1 MQLTKK
7 DQKTIK
13 SLFDNLMNLCSDDS
27 NTFFFVDTTSSMQ
40 SKFRIF
46 SYYIASY
53 SEWLKPDAL
62 ECRGIMFELDD
73 NNNPIRIAARPPKKF
88 FNLFENPFTEDIK
101 DDQVGLA
108 FKKEDGSL
116 ISSFIDKGELF
127 LKSKGSLFSQ
137 QVLDSQKWL
146 YDERRKPLL
155 ECLKWYA
162 ENDIT
167 INMEWVSPDNRVVLT
182 YEEPRLII
190 LNARHNI
197 TGEYIDLEDL
207 VKDQTINQYIVDNH
221 PFETIN
227 ELIKEVQELKDQEG
241 YVVYNSKGAEPVF
254 KIKCP
259 WYVHLHS
266 VKSFVSSDKNLWEAV
281 AEGVSDDIKALF
293 ETDKASLDRIAK
305 FESIYKKQ
313 FSFVYKTAI
322 DIYNKLRGN
331 SRKDYA
337 IESQSILNEI
347 GYPQLFNIIMSLYLN
362 GPDESIV
369 DLIKDHLVKFINVYL
384 EL

>member
-13 SLFDNLMNLCSDDS
+13 SLFDNLMNLCSDDN

-73 NNNPIRIAARPPKKF
+73 NNNPVRIAARPPKKF

-101 DDQVGLA
+101 DDQVCLA

-155 ECLKWYA
+155 DCLKWYA

-167 INMEWVSPDNRVVLT
+167 INMEWVSPDNRVVLK
-182 YEEPRLII
+182 Y
-190 LNARHNI
+190 
-197 TGEYIDLEDL
+197 
-207 VKDQTINQYIVDNH
+207 
-221 PFETIN
+221 
-227 ELIKEVQELKDQEG
+227 
-241 YVVYNSKGAEPVF
+241 
-254 KIKCP
+254 
-259 WYVHLHS
+259 
-266 VKSFVSSDKNLWEAV
+266 
-281 AEGVSDDIKALF
+281 
-293 ETDKASLDRIAK
+293 
-305 FESIYKKQ
+305 
-313 FSFVYKTAI
+313 
-322 DIYNKLRGN
+322 
-331 SRKDYA
+331 
-337 IESQSILNEI
+337 
-347 GYPQLFNIIMSLYLN
+347 
-362 GPDESIV
+362 
-369 DLIKDHLVKFINVYL
+369 
-384 EL
+384 

>member
-7 DQKTIK
+7 DQKSIK
-13 SLFDNLMNLCSDDS
+13 SLFDNLMNLCSDDN

-116 ISSFIDKGELF
+116 ISSFIDKGEVF

-137 QVLDSQKWL
+137 QVLDAQKWL

-162 ENDIT
+162 ENGIT

-182 YEEPRLII
+182 YEESRLII

-207 VKDQTINQYIVDNH
+207 VKDQTINQYMVDNH

-227 ELIKEVQELKDQEG
+227 ELIEEVQELKDQEG
-241 YVVYNSKGAEPVF
+241 YVVYDSKGAEPVF

-259 WYVHLHS
+259 LYVHLHS
-266 VKSFVSSDKNLWEAV
+266 VKSSVSSDKNLWEAV

-347 GYPQLFNIIMSLYLN
+347 GYPQLFNIIMRLYLN

-369 DLIKDHLVKFINVYL
+369 DLIKEHLVKFIDVYL